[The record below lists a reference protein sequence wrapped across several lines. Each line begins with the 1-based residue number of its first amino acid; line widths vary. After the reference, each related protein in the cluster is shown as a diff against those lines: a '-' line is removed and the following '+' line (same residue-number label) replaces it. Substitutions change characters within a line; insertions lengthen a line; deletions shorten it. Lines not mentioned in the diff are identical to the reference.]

1 MSESKYKKYR
11 GVPYGPKWMKDANR
25 LARDYAPDIYPC
37 PQCGSPR
44 ASGYCCPF
52 CGSGECST

>member
-52 CGSGECST
+52 CGSGE